1 MENQI
6 EKDIQN
12 KNIPPQ
18 EILQAFKLEGTPVL
32 LKGGQGTSYR
42 VGDVV
47 LKPTDDAV
55 EATWLAEIN
64 IKLKSDKF
72 RVTQP
77 IPGPDGNW
85 VYHGWTANTF
95 LEGKHIPENYA
106 GVINVS
112 KDFHEALAQIPK
124 PEFFDDRQD
133 IWAVADRIAWGELPI
148 PDFELTNEPLKKIFK
163 LLEPNKLP
171 NQLIH
176 GDMGTGNVLF
186 DDKLPPA
193 VIDLSLYYRPADFA
207 IAVMMIDALV
217 YEHAD
222 KSILEL
228 GKDLKDFDQLLL
240 RALVRRICEYIG
252 HQNHPE
258 AIKDFSPEIV
268 KHLNI
273 MDLIVNYK

>member
-1 MENQI
+1 MEKVESQ
-6 EKDIQN
+6 
-12 KNIPPQ
+12 KNINLPSTQ
-18 EILQAFKLEGTPVL
+18 VLEAFNLKGNPVL

-42 VGDVV
+42 IGEVV
-47 LKPTDDAV
+47 LKPTNDIL
-55 EATWLAEIN
+55 EAKWLAEIN
-64 IKLKSDKF
+64 SSLNSEKF
-72 RVTQP
+72 RVSKP
-77 IPGPDGNW
+77 ILSADGEW
-85 VYHGWTANTF
+85 VFKGWTANTF
-95 LEGKHIPENYA
+95 LPGRHIRGNYA
-106 GVINVS
+106 QLIQVS
-112 KDFHEALAQIPK
+112 KDFHQALSKIPK
-124 PEFFDDRQD
+124 PEFFDDRND
-133 IWAVADRIAWGELPI
+133 VWAIADRIAWGELPV

-163 LLEPNKLP
+163 LLKPNKLP

-217 YEHAD
+217 YEGAD
-222 KSILEL
+222 KTILEL

-258 AIKDFSPEIV
+258 AVKDFSPEII

-273 MDLIVNYK
+273 MDIIIGS

>member
-1 MENQI
+1 MERQI
-6 EKDIQN
+6 EKNIQN
-12 KNIPPQ
+12 ENIPPQ
-18 EILQAFKLEGTPVL
+18 EVLQAFKLKGTPL
-32 LKGGQGTSYR
+32 LLVGGQGTSYR

-47 LKPTDDAV
+47 LKPTKNEV
-55 EATWLAEIN
+55 EANWLAEIYL
-64 IKLKSDKF
+64 KLKSNKF
-72 RVTQP
+72 RISKP
-77 IPGPDGNW
+77 IPGPNGQW
-85 VYHGWTANTF
+85 VFQGWTANSF
-95 LEGKHIPENYA
+95 LDGKHIPGNYE
-106 GVINVS
+106 GVIKVS
-112 KDFHEALAQIPK
+112 KDFHKALAKIPK
-124 PEFFDDRQD
+124 PDFFDQRND

-163 LLEPNKLP
+163 LLKPNKLP
-171 NQLIH
+171 NQIIH

-186 DDKLPPA
+186 DEKLPPA
-193 VIDLSLYYRPADFA
+193 VIDFSPYYRPADFA

-273 MDLIVNYK
+273 MDLVIGS